1 MSVETAFGRKR
12 IVLDPFSFG
21 RERFWVRFPLFCVFF
36 VLYLKRLKKQE
47 LNYDNI
53 HPVSNSKKVPFA
65 WLHQWQVSGVMQL
78 VDHVLFNR

>member
-36 VLYLKRLKKQE
+36 CFIFKAIKKTGAK
-47 LNYDNI
+47 L
-53 HPVSNSKKVPFA
+53 
-65 WLHQWQVSGVMQL
+65 W
-78 VDHVLFNR
+78 